1 MTDKTFSKY
10 KLVIDEWFV
19 NGFNGAKAYQK
30 YYPKAKDK
38 TAEQRFSKLSSIVK
52 VSEYQKS
59 KQGDAQNILRTSHEA
74 LLQELENWA
83 YSDITQ
89 TLMLSPNQV
98 KQLPDNIRRLITKF
112 KHTQRKV
119 RDKKGKV
126 IETIDTVELH
136 FVDKTKAIEM
146 INRHTGFYEK
156 DNNQKQAPAFVMYDA
171 RGQKKVL

>member
-1 MTDKTFSKY
+1 MTEKTFAKY

-19 NGFNGAKAYQK
+19 NGFNGVRAYQK
-30 YYPKAKDK
+30 VYPKAKDS
-38 TAEQRFSKLSSIVK
+38 TADTSFRKILEIPRVL
-52 VSEYQKS
+52 EYQKS
-59 KQGDAQNILRTSHEA
+59 KQADAQNTLRTSHEA

-89 TLMLSPNQV
+89 TLMLSPTQV

-112 KHTQRKV
+112 KHTSRKV
-119 RDKKGKV
+119 KDKKGKV

-156 DNNQKQAPAFVMYDA
+156 DNNQKQAPAFVMFDA
-171 RGQKKVL
+171 RKKPQE